1 MGPFRKIYDKVAGR
15 LKGDQRAGLA
25 SVGWMGM
32 SFGSTL
38 VCKLGSNLL
47 LTRLLAPEA
56 FGLIGTAMAF
66 LTLLDWLSDLG
77 IEPALIRHQHG
88 TRADWLRTGWWIS
101 TIRGTVVS
109 LLAAA
114 AAFPLCEW
122 YEKPELLGVL
132 LALSTTPFLLS
143 LRSPGMPLLRR
154 NLNYRGVF
162 IDELTQ
168 TAVGSIGSVT
178 LALLFLPSAWAIVG
192 GTILG
197 AVAGIIASYILVPI
211 SPGKWNLE
219 ARKEICSFGRQVMLN
234 TIVMALWLNIDRL
247 VGLRFMSATEM
258 GLYTIAFN
266 LVAVLEGLIT
276 KTCDVHFSMLSR
288 LQDEQAQN
296 AWQKKVSWRVTMWLM
311 PLFAFG
317 IMLGQFV
324 IDLLY
329 DDRYAGAGIILS
341 IFMGR
346 LMIRAIGQLQFQH
359 LLARGEV
366 KNATFAYG
374 VALAVQLA
382 VFYPLV
388 MHLGGVG
395 LAISGLIS
403 TTVLTVSQALF
414 TNREVTKTCPVM
426 RPVIGTACWMLVP
439 MIAISLW
446 S

>member
-1 MGPFRKIYDKVAGR
+1 MGPFRKLYEKLAGK

-25 SVGWMGM
+25 SVGWMGI
-32 SFGSTL
+32 SFGATL

-77 IEPALIRHQHG
+77 IQPALIRHKHG
-88 TRADWLRTGWWIS
+88 TRSDWLSTGWWIS
-101 TIRGTVVS
+101 TIRGTIVS
-109 LLAAA
+109 VIAAA
-114 AAFPLCEW
+114 AAFPLVEF
-122 YEKPELLGVL
+122 YERPELLGVL
-132 LALSTTPFLLS
+132 LALSSTPFLLS

-154 NLNYRGVF
+154 NLKYKGVF

-168 TAVGSIGSVT
+168 TATGSIGSVS
-178 LALLFLPSAWAIVG
+178 LAFFIPSAWAIVG
-192 GTILG
+192 GTIGGSL
-197 AVAGIIASYILVPI
+197 AGIIVSYILVPMK
-211 SPGKWNLE
+211 PGKWNIE
-219 ARKEICSFGRQVMLN
+219 ARKELCTFGRAVMIN

-247 VGLRFMSATEM
+247 VGLRFISATEM

-266 LVAVLEGLIT
+266 LVAVLEALIT
-276 KTCDVHFSMLSR
+276 RTCDVHFSMLSR

-296 AWQKKVSWRVTMWLM
+296 AWQKKVARRVTMWLM
-311 PLFAFG
+311 PILAG
-317 IMLGQFV
+317 GVLLGQFV

-341 IFMGR
+341 IFMAR
-346 LMIRAIGQLQFQH
+346 LMIRGIGQLQFQH

-366 KNATFAYG
+366 RNATFAYA
-374 VALAVQLA
+374 VALAVQFA
-382 VFYPLV
+382 VFLPLV
-388 MHLGGVG
+388 TNFGAVG

-426 RPVIGTACWMLVP
+426 RPVIGTAVWMIVP
-439 MIAISLW
+439 IMAITYW
-446 S
+446 N